1 MHIVAAKIISHFS
14 AIHKP
19 SGCGTIPSRAS
30 HRSISRPIENLHTG
44 LALRSF
50 TRIRK
55 SQKVVSARRT
65 SRIPHV
71 FFSGGF
77 NLVVGV
83 SVARHQVAL
92 TAARHARAHRLFAR
106 SVLRLPPVMRRRPRP
121 VQSPPANSQCL
132 GSLAADGRR
141 EQRPA
146 VWFHRPAFVA
156 AFFPKPP
163 MLRCA
168 GHSSITELAWDGVN
182 GRVVAD
188 LSERLA
194 ASHADAGRYPRTVG
208 WVLAWLVANHH

>member
-1 MHIVAAKIISHFS
+1 MHALGVPRSFRQGLYIVAAVCLIFGRHPYTFTREILASRDMHIVAAKIISHFS

-65 SRIPHV
+65 SRILM

-121 VQSPPANSQCL
+121 VQSPPAKARS
-132 GSLAADGRR
+132 
-141 EQRPA
+141 
-146 VWFHRPAFVA
+146 V
-156 AFFPKPP
+156 
-163 MLRCA
+163 
-168 GHSSITELAWDGVN
+168 
-182 GRVVAD
+182 
-188 LSERLA
+188 
-194 ASHADAGRYPRTVG
+194 
-208 WVLAWLVANHH
+208 